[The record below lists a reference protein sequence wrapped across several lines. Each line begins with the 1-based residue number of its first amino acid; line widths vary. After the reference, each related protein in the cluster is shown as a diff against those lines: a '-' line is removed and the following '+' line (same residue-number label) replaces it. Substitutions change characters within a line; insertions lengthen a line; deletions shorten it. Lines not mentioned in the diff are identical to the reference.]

1 MPTGRVLP
9 DERHRRDVAGIRA
22 MGENDFSGGGH
33 DATSRGGVRMMR
45 RWVILAATLASFMAP
60 PALAQ
65 PPAKRDAIRIGILSD
80 LSGSFADVAGPG
92 SVVAAQLAAEDFGGR
107 AAGLPVQ
114 ILSGDHQNRADTGSA
129 LARRWFDTE
138 GVDAVV
144 DLPNSAIAL
153 AVGEVARTANRV
165 ALVTAAVASRLTGEA
180 CSPNL
185 IHYSLDTWSMSNVP
199 SRALVQAGGTSW
211 FYVTA
216 DYAFG
221 HDLEKQSMDAVTR
234 AGGTVLGSVRH
245 PLGTTDFSSVL
256 LQAQASRAKVVA
268 LANSQADFINSM
280 KQTSEFGLARRGQRV
295 VGLAVYVSDI
305 VSLGLEATQGVTVVG
320 NWYWDLNE
328 GTRAFARRF
337 AEKMGGR
344 MPTDLQAN
352 VYAAVTHFL
361 RAADALGQST
371 DGQAV
376 VARMKAMPT
385 EDTIF
390 GRGTIRAD
398 GRRISPVYV
407 FNVKAPSE
415 SRGRYDVYKLERE
428 VPAEEAYRPIGQ
440 GGCPLVR
447 GG

>member
-1 MPTGRVLP
+1 M
-9 DERHRRDVAGIRA
+9 IR
-22 MGENDFSGGGH
+22 
-33 DATSRGGVRMMR
+33 RMMLLATALAG
-45 RWVILAATLASFMAP
+45 LAAL
-60 PALAQ
+60 PAAAQ
-65 PPAKRDAIRIGILSD
+65 QVPKRDAIRIGILSD

-107 AAGLPVQ
+107 AAGLPVH
-114 ILSGDHQNRADTGSA
+114 ILPGDHQNRPDTGSA

-153 AVGEVARTANRV
+153 AVGEVARGANRV
-165 ALVTAAVASRLTGEA
+165 ALVTAAVASRLTGDA

-199 SRALVQAGGTSW
+199 SRALVQAGGTDW
-211 FYVTA
+211 FYITA

-234 AGGTVLGSVRH
+234 AGGKVVGSVRH

-256 LQAQASRAKVVA
+256 LQAQASRASIVA
-268 LANSQADFINSM
+268 LSNSQADFINSM
-280 KQTSEFGLARRGQRV
+280 KQAAEFGLARRGQRV
-295 VGLAVYVSDI
+295 VGLAVYISDI
-305 VSLGLEATQGVTVVG
+305 VSLGLEATQGATVVG

-328 GTRAFARRF
+328 GTRSFARRF
-337 AEKMGGR
+337 GERTGGR

-361 RAADALGQST
+361 RAVDALGSST
-371 DGQAV
+371 DGRAV
-376 VARMKAMPT
+376 AAKMKALPT
-385 EDTIF
+385 EDSIF
-390 GRGTIRAD
+390 GRGMIRAD
-398 GRRISPVYV
+398 GRRVSPVYV
-407 FNVKAPSE
+407 FNVNSPAE
-415 SRGRYDVYKLERE
+415 SRGRYDVYRLERE
-428 VPAEEAYRPIGQ
+428 VPVGEAYRPVEQ
-440 GGCPLVR
+440 GGCPLLR

>member
-1 MPTGRVLP
+1 M
-9 DERHRRDVAGIRA
+9 IR
-22 MGENDFSGGGH
+22 
-33 DATSRGGVRMMR
+33 RMMM
-45 RWVILAATLASFMAP
+45 LATALAGLAAP
-60 PALAQ
+60 PAAAQ
-65 PPAKRDAIRIGILSD
+65 QAPKRDAVRIGILSD

-92 SVVAAQLAAEDFGGR
+92 SIVAAQLAAEDFGGR
-107 AAGLPVQ
+107 TAGLPVQ
-114 ILSGDHQNRADTGSA
+114 ILSGDHQNRPDTGSA

-153 AVGEVARTANRV
+153 AVGEIARSANRV
-165 ALVTAAVASRLTGEA
+165 ALVTAAVASRLTGDA

-199 SRALVQAGGTSW
+199 SRALVQSGGTSW

-221 HDLEKQSMDAVTR
+221 HDLEKQSMDAVAR
-234 AGGTVLGSVRH
+234 AGGKVLGSVRH

-256 LQAQASRAKVVA
+256 LQAQASRASIVA
-268 LANSQADFINSM
+268 LSNSQADFINSM
-280 KQTSEFGLARRGQRV
+280 KQAAEFGLARRGQRV

-305 VSLGLEATQGVTVVG
+305 VSLGLEATQGATVVG

-328 GTRAFARRF
+328 GTRSFARRF
-337 AEKMGGR
+337 GERMGGR

-361 RAADALGQST
+361 RAADALGSST
-371 DGQAV
+371 DGRAV
-376 VARMKAMPT
+376 VAKMKALPT
-385 EDTIF
+385 EDSIF
-390 GRGTIRAD
+390 GRGMIRAD
-398 GRRISPVYV
+398 GRRVSPVYV
-407 FNVKAPSE
+407 FNVKSPAA
-415 SRGRYDVYKLERE
+415 SRGRYDVYRLERE
-428 VPAEEAYRPIGQ
+428 VPIEEAYRPLEQ
-440 GGCPLVR
+440 GGCPLLR

>member
-1 MPTGRVLP
+1 MI
-9 DERHRRDVAGIRA
+9 HRIL
-22 MGENDFSGGGH
+22 
-33 DATSRGGVRMMR
+33 
-45 RWVILAATLASFMAP
+45 LAALLAGLAVL
-60 PALAQ
+60 AAAAQ
-65 PPAKRDAIRIGILSD
+65 PAPRREAIRIGILSD

-92 SVVAAQLAAEDFGGR
+92 SVVAAQLAVEDFGGR
-107 AAGLPVQ
+107 AAGLPVR

-153 AVGEVARTANRV
+153 AVGEVARSANRV
-165 ALVTAAVASRLTGEA
+165 ALVTAAVASRLTGDA

-185 IHYSLDTWSMSNVP
+185 IHYALDTWSMSNVP
-199 SRALVQAGGTSW
+199 SRALVQAGGETW

-234 AGGTVLGSVRH
+234 AGGKVLGAVRH
-245 PLGTTDFSSVL
+245 PLGTTDFSAVL

-268 LANSQADFINSM
+268 LANSQADFINGM
-280 KQTSEFGLARRGQRV
+280 KQTAEFGVARRGQRV

-305 VSLGLEATQGVTVVG
+305 VSLGLEATQGASVVG
-320 NWYWDLNE
+320 NWYWDLND
-328 GTRAFARRF
+328 GTRGFARRF
-337 AEKMGGR
+337 GERMGGR

-361 RAADALGQST
+361 RAADALGGAA
-371 DGQAV
+371 DGRAV

-385 EDTIF
+385 QDAIF
-390 GRGTIRAD
+390 GGGMIRAD
-398 GRRISPVYV
+398 GRRISPVYL
-407 FNVKAPSE
+407 FTVKAPADS
-415 SRGRYDVYKLERE
+415 SGRYDVYRVERE
-428 VPAEEAYRPIGQ
+428 VPAEEAYRPLEQ
-440 GGCPLVR
+440 GGCPLSR

>member
-1 MPTGRVLP
+1 M
-9 DERHRRDVAGIRA
+9 IR
-22 MGENDFSGGGH
+22 
-33 DATSRGGVRMMR
+33 RMMLLATALAG
-45 RWVILAATLASFMAP
+45 LAAL
-60 PALAQ
+60 PAAAQ
-65 PPAKRDAIRIGILSD
+65 QVPKRDAIRIGILSD

-107 AAGLPVQ
+107 AAGLPVH
-114 ILSGDHQNRADTGSA
+114 ILSGDHQNRPDTGSA

-153 AVGEVARTANRV
+153 AVGEVARSANRV
-165 ALVTAAVASRLTGEA
+165 ALVTAAVASRLTGDA

-199 SRALVQAGGTSW
+199 SRALVQSGGTNW

-234 AGGTVLGSVRH
+234 AGGKVLGSVRH

-256 LQAQASRAKVVA
+256 LQAQSSRASIVA
-268 LANSQADFINSM
+268 LSNSQADFINSM
-280 KQTSEFGLARRGQRV
+280 KQAAEFGLARRGQRV

-305 VSLGLEATQGVTVVG
+305 VSLGLEATQGATVVG

-328 GTRAFARRF
+328 GTRSFARRF
-337 AEKMGGR
+337 GERMGGR

-361 RAADALGQST
+361 RAADALGSST
-371 DGQAV
+371 DGRAI
-376 VARMKAMPT
+376 VAKMKALPT
-385 EDTIF
+385 EDSIF
-390 GRGTIRAD
+390 GGGSIRAD
-398 GRRISPVYV
+398 GRRVSPVYV
-407 FNVKAPSE
+407 FNVKSPAE
-415 SRGRYDVYKLERE
+415 SRGRYDVYRLERE
-428 VPAEEAYRPIGQ
+428 VPIEEAYRPVEQ
-440 GGCPLVR
+440 GGCPLLR
-447 GG
+447 GR

>member
-1 MPTGRVLP
+1 M
-9 DERHRRDVAGIRA
+9 IR
-22 MGENDFSGGGH
+22 
-33 DATSRGGVRMMR
+33 RMMLLATALAG
-45 RWVILAATLASFMAP
+45 LAAL
-60 PALAQ
+60 PAAAQ
-65 PPAKRDAIRIGILSD
+65 QVPKREAIRIGILSD

-107 AAGLPVQ
+107 AAGLPVH
-114 ILSGDHQNRADTGSA
+114 ILSGDHQNRPDTGSA

-153 AVGEVARTANRV
+153 AVGEVARSANRV
-165 ALVTAAVASRLTGEA
+165 ALVTAAVSSRLTGDA

-199 SRALVQAGGTSW
+199 SRALVQSGGTTW

-234 AGGTVLGSVRH
+234 AGGKVLGSVRH

-256 LQAQASRAKVVA
+256 LQAQASRASIVA
-268 LANSQADFINSM
+268 LSNSQADFINSM
-280 KQTSEFGLARRGQRV
+280 KQAAEFGLARRGQRV
-295 VGLAVYVSDI
+295 VGLAVYLSDI
-305 VSLGLEATQGVTVVG
+305 VSLGLEATQGATVVG

-328 GTRAFARRF
+328 GTRSFARRF
-337 AEKMGGR
+337 GERMGGR

-361 RAADALGQST
+361 RAADALGSST
-371 DGQAV
+371 DGRAV
-376 VARMKAMPT
+376 VAKMKALPT
-385 EDTIF
+385 EDSIF
-390 GRGTIRAD
+390 GRGMIRAD
-398 GRRISPVYV
+398 GRRVSPVYV
-407 FNVKAPSE
+407 FNVKSPAASH
-415 SRGRYDVYKLERE
+415 GRYDVYRLERE
-428 VPAEEAYRPIGQ
+428 VPIEEAYRPIEQ

-447 GG
+447 GR

>member
-1 MPTGRVLP
+1 M
-9 DERHRRDVAGIRA
+9 IR
-22 MGENDFSGGGH
+22 
-33 DATSRGGVRMMR
+33 RMML
-45 RWVILAATLASFMAP
+45 LAT
-60 PALAQ
+60 ALAGLA
-65 PPAKRDAIRIGILSD
+65 PLPAAAQQVPKRDAIRIGILSD
-80 LSGSFADVAGPG
+80 LSGGFADVAGPG

-107 AAGLPVQ
+107 TAGLPVQ
-114 ILSGDHQNRADTGSA
+114 IISGDHQNRPDTGSA

-165 ALVTAAVASRLTGEA
+165 ALVTAAVASRLTGDA

-199 SRALVQAGGTSW
+199 SRTLVQSGGTDW
-211 FYVTA
+211 FYITA

-234 AGGTVLGSVRH
+234 AGGKVLGSVRH

-256 LQAQASRAKVVA
+256 LQAQASRASIVA
-268 LANSQADFINSM
+268 LSNSQADFINSM
-280 KQTSEFGLARRGQRV
+280 KQAAEFGLARRGQRV

-305 VSLGLEATQGVTVVG
+305 VSLGLEATQGATVVG

-328 GTRAFARRF
+328 GTRSFARRF
-337 AEKMGGR
+337 GERMGGR

-361 RAADALGQST
+361 RAADALGSST
-371 DGQAV
+371 DGRAV
-376 VARMKAMPT
+376 VTKMKALPT
-385 EDTIF
+385 EDSIF
-390 GRGTIRAD
+390 GRGSIRAD
-398 GRRISPVYV
+398 GRRVSPVYV
-407 FNVKAPSE
+407 FNVKSPAA
-415 SRGRYDVYKLERE
+415 SRGRYDVYRLERE
-428 VPAEEAYRPIGQ
+428 VPIEVAYRPVEQ
-440 GGCPLVR
+440 GGCPLLR

>member
-1 MPTGRVLP
+1 M
-9 DERHRRDVAGIRA
+9 IR
-22 MGENDFSGGGH
+22 
-33 DATSRGGVRMMR
+33 RMMLLATGLAG
-45 RWVILAATLASFMAP
+45 LAAL
-60 PALAQ
+60 PAAAQ
-65 PPAKRDAIRIGILSD
+65 QVPKRDAIRIGILSD

-107 AAGLPVQ
+107 AAGLPVH
-114 ILSGDHQNRADTGSA
+114 ILPGDHQNRPDTGSA

-153 AVGEVARTANRV
+153 AVGEVARSANRV
-165 ALVTAAVASRLTGEA
+165 ALVTAAVASRLTGDA

-199 SRALVQAGGTSW
+199 SRALVQSGGTDW
-211 FYVTA
+211 FYITA

-234 AGGTVLGSVRH
+234 AGGKVLGSVRH

-256 LQAQASRAKVVA
+256 LQAQASRASVVA

-280 KQTSEFGLARRGQRV
+280 KQAAEFGLARRGQRV
-295 VGLAVYVSDI
+295 VGLAVYLSDI
-305 VSLGLEATQGVTVVG
+305 VSLGLEATQGATVVG

-328 GTRAFARRF
+328 GTRSFARRF
-337 AEKMGGR
+337 GERMGGR

-361 RAADALGQST
+361 RAADALGSST
-371 DGQAV
+371 DGRAV
-376 VARMKAMPT
+376 VAKMRALPT
-385 EDTIF
+385 EDSIF
-390 GRGTIRAD
+390 GRGMIRAD
-398 GRRISPVYV
+398 GRRVSPVYV
-407 FNVKAPSE
+407 FNVKSPAASH
-415 SRGRYDVYKLERE
+415 GRYDVYRLERE
-428 VPAEEAYRPIGQ
+428 VPIEEAYRPAEQ
-440 GGCPLVR
+440 GGCPLLR
-447 GG
+447 GR

>member
-1 MPTGRVLP
+1 MVRRRRPPGKKQEKAIVI
-9 DERHRRDVAGIRA
+9 HRIL
-22 MGENDFSGGGH
+22 
-33 DATSRGGVRMMR
+33 
-45 RWVILAATLASFMAP
+45 LAALLAGLAVL
-60 PALAQ
+60 AAAAQ
-65 PPAKRDAIRIGILSD
+65 PAPRREAIRIGILSD

-92 SVVAAQLAAEDFGGR
+92 SVVAAQLAVEDFGGR
-107 AAGLPVQ
+107 AAGLPVR

-153 AVGEVARTANRV
+153 AVGEVARSANRV
-165 ALVTAAVASRLTGEA
+165 ALVTAAVASRLTGDA

-185 IHYSLDTWSMSNVP
+185 IHYALDTWSMSNVP
-199 SRALVQAGGTSW
+199 SRALVQAGGETW

-234 AGGTVLGSVRH
+234 AGGKVLGAVRH
-245 PLGTTDFSSVL
+245 PLGTTDFSAVL

-268 LANSQADFINSM
+268 LANSQADFINGM
-280 KQTSEFGLARRGQRV
+280 KQTAEFGVARRGQRV

-305 VSLGLEATQGVTVVG
+305 VSLGLEATQGASVVG
-320 NWYWDLNE
+320 NWYWDLND
-328 GTRAFARRF
+328 GTRGFARRF
-337 AEKMGGR
+337 GERMGGR

-361 RAADALGQST
+361 RAADALGGAA
-371 DGQAV
+371 DGRAV

-385 EDTIF
+385 QDAIF
-390 GRGTIRAD
+390 GGGMIRAD
-398 GRRISPVYV
+398 GRRISPVYL
-407 FNVKAPSE
+407 FTVKAPADS
-415 SRGRYDVYKLERE
+415 SGRYDVYRVERE
-428 VPAEEAYRPIGQ
+428 VPAEEAYRPLEQ
-440 GGCPLVR
+440 GGCPLSR

>member
-1 MPTGRVLP
+1 M
-9 DERHRRDVAGIRA
+9 IR
-22 MGENDFSGGGH
+22 
-33 DATSRGGVRMMR
+33 RMMM
-45 RWVILAATLASFMAP
+45 LATALAGLAAP
-60 PALAQ
+60 PAAAQ
-65 PPAKRDAIRIGILSD
+65 QAPKRDAVRIGILSD

-92 SVVAAQLAAEDFGGR
+92 SIVAAQLAAEDFGGR
-107 AAGLPVQ
+107 TAGLPVQ
-114 ILSGDHQNRADTGSA
+114 ILSGDHQNRPDTGSA

-153 AVGEVARTANRV
+153 AVGEVARSANRV
-165 ALVTAAVASRLTGEA
+165 ALVTAAVSSRLTGDA

-199 SRALVQAGGTSW
+199 SRALVQSGGTTW

-234 AGGTVLGSVRH
+234 AGGRVLGSVRH

-256 LQAQASRAKVVA
+256 LQAQASRASIVA
-268 LANSQADFINSM
+268 LSNSQADFINSM
-280 KQTSEFGLARRGQRV
+280 KQAAEFGLARRGQRV

-305 VSLGLEATQGVTVVG
+305 VSLGLEATQGATVVG

-328 GTRAFARRF
+328 GTRSFARRF
-337 AEKMGGR
+337 GERMGGR

-361 RAADALGQST
+361 RAADALGSST
-371 DGQAV
+371 DGRAV
-376 VARMKAMPT
+376 VAKMKALPT
-385 EDTIF
+385 DDSIF
-390 GRGTIRAD
+390 GRGMIRAD
-398 GRRISPVYV
+398 GRRVSPVYV
-407 FNVKAPSE
+407 FNVKSPAA
-415 SRGRYDVYKLERE
+415 SRGRYDVYGLERE
-428 VPAEEAYRPIGQ
+428 VPIEEAYRPVEQ
-440 GGCPLVR
+440 GGCPLLR

>member
-1 MPTGRVLP
+1 M
-9 DERHRRDVAGIRA
+9 IR
-22 MGENDFSGGGH
+22 
-33 DATSRGGVRMMR
+33 RMMM
-45 RWVILAATLASFMAP
+45 LATALAGLAAP
-60 PALAQ
+60 PAAAQ
-65 PPAKRDAIRIGILSD
+65 QAPKRDAVRIGILSD

-92 SVVAAQLAAEDFGGR
+92 SIVAAQLAAEDFGGR
-107 AAGLPVQ
+107 TAGLPVQ
-114 ILSGDHQNRADTGSA
+114 ILSGDHQNRPDTGSA

-153 AVGEVARTANRV
+153 AVGEVARSANRV
-165 ALVTAAVASRLTGEA
+165 ALVTAAVSSRLTGDA

-199 SRALVQAGGTSW
+199 SRALVQSGGTTW

-234 AGGTVLGSVRH
+234 AGGRVLGSVRH

-256 LQAQASRAKVVA
+256 LQAQASRASIVA
-268 LANSQADFINSM
+268 LSNSQADFINSM
-280 KQTSEFGLARRGQRV
+280 KQAAEFGLARRGQRV

-305 VSLGLEATQGVTVVG
+305 VSLGLEATQGATVVG

-328 GTRAFARRF
+328 GTRSFARRF
-337 AEKMGGR
+337 GERMGGR

-361 RAADALGQST
+361 RAADALGNST
-371 DGQAV
+371 DGRAV
-376 VARMKAMPT
+376 VAKMKALPT
-385 EDTIF
+385 EDSIF
-390 GRGTIRAD
+390 GRGMIRAD
-398 GRRISPVYV
+398 GRRVSPVYV
-407 FNVKAPSE
+407 FNVKSPAA
-415 SRGRYDVYKLERE
+415 SRGRYDVYGLERE
-428 VPAEEAYRPIGQ
+428 VPIEEAYRPVEQ
-440 GGCPLVR
+440 GGCPLLR

>member
-1 MPTGRVLP
+1 M
-9 DERHRRDVAGIRA
+9 IR
-22 MGENDFSGGGH
+22 
-33 DATSRGGVRMMR
+33 RMMM
-45 RWVILAATLASFMAP
+45 LATALAGLAAP
-60 PALAQ
+60 PAAAQ
-65 PPAKRDAIRIGILSD
+65 QAPKRDAVRIGILSD

-107 AAGLPVQ
+107 TAGLPVQ
-114 ILSGDHQNRADTGSA
+114 ILSGDHQNRPDTGSA

-153 AVGEVARTANRV
+153 AVGEVARSANRV
-165 ALVTAAVASRLTGEA
+165 ALVTAAVSSRLTGDA

-199 SRALVQAGGTSW
+199 SRALVQSGGTTW

-234 AGGTVLGSVRH
+234 AGGRVLGSVRH

-256 LQAQASRAKVVA
+256 LQAQASRASIVA
-268 LANSQADFINSM
+268 LSNSQADFINSM
-280 KQTSEFGLARRGQRV
+280 KQAAEFGLARRGQRV

-305 VSLGLEATQGVTVVG
+305 VSLGLEATQGATVVG

-328 GTRAFARRF
+328 GTRSFARRF
-337 AEKMGGR
+337 GERMGGR

-361 RAADALGQST
+361 RAADALGNST
-371 DGQAV
+371 DGRAV
-376 VARMKAMPT
+376 VAKMKALPT
-385 EDTIF
+385 EDSIF
-390 GRGTIRAD
+390 GRGMIRAD
-398 GRRISPVYV
+398 GRRVSPVYV
-407 FNVKAPSE
+407 FNVKSPAA
-415 SRGRYDVYKLERE
+415 SRGRYDVYGLERE
-428 VPAEEAYRPIGQ
+428 VPIEEAYRPVEQ
-440 GGCPLVR
+440 GGCPLLR

>member
-1 MPTGRVLP
+1 M
-9 DERHRRDVAGIRA
+9 IR
-22 MGENDFSGGGH
+22 
-33 DATSRGGVRMMR
+33 RMML
-45 RWVILAATLASFMAP
+45 LAT
-60 PALAQ
+60 ALAGLA
-65 PPAKRDAIRIGILSD
+65 PLPAAAQQVPKRDAIRIGILND

-107 AAGLPVQ
+107 AAGLPVH
-114 ILSGDHQNRADTGSA
+114 ILSGDHQNRPDTGSA

-153 AVGEVARTANRV
+153 AVGELARSANRV
-165 ALVTAAVASRLTGEA
+165 ALVTAAVASRLTGDA

-199 SRALVQAGGTSW
+199 SRALVQSGGTDW
-211 FYVTA
+211 FYITA

-234 AGGTVLGSVRH
+234 AGGRVLGSVRH

-256 LQAQASRAKVVA
+256 LQAQASRASIVA
-268 LANSQADFINSM
+268 LSNSQADFINSM
-280 KQTSEFGLARRGQRV
+280 KQAAEFGLARRGQRV

-305 VSLGLEATQGVTVVG
+305 VSLGLEATQGATVVG

-328 GTRAFARRF
+328 GTRSFARRF
-337 AEKMGGR
+337 GERMGGR

-352 VYAAVTHFL
+352 VYAAVTHFV
-361 RAADALGQST
+361 RAADALGSST
-371 DGQAV
+371 DGRAV
-376 VARMKAMPT
+376 VAKMKALPT
-385 EDTIF
+385 EDSIF
-390 GRGTIRAD
+390 GRGMIRAD
-398 GRRISPVYV
+398 GRRVSPVYV
-407 FNVKAPSE
+407 FNVKSTAA
-415 SRGRYDVYKLERE
+415 SRGRYDVYGLERE
-428 VPAEEAYRPIGQ
+428 VPIEEAYRPVEQ
-440 GGCPLVR
+440 GGCPLLR

>member
-1 MPTGRVLP
+1 M
-9 DERHRRDVAGIRA
+9 IR
-22 MGENDFSGGGH
+22 
-33 DATSRGGVRMMR
+33 RMMM
-45 RWVILAATLASFMAP
+45 LATALAGLAAP
-60 PALAQ
+60 PAAAQ
-65 PPAKRDAIRIGILSD
+65 QAPKRDAVRIGILSD

-92 SVVAAQLAAEDFGGR
+92 SIVAAQLAAEDFGGR
-107 AAGLPVQ
+107 TAGLPVQ
-114 ILSGDHQNRADTGSA
+114 ILSGDHQNRPDTGSA

-153 AVGEVARTANRV
+153 AVGEVARGANRV
-165 ALVTAAVASRLTGEA
+165 ALVTAAVASRLTGDA

-199 SRALVQAGGTSW
+199 SRALVQSGGTTW

-234 AGGTVLGSVRH
+234 AGGKVLGSVRH

-256 LQAQASRAKVVA
+256 LQAQSSRASIVA

-280 KQTSEFGLARRGQRV
+280 KQAAEFGLARRGQRV

-305 VSLGLEATQGVTVVG
+305 VSLGLEATQGATVVG

-328 GTRAFARRF
+328 GTRSFARRF
-337 AEKMGGR
+337 GERMGGR

-361 RAADALGQST
+361 RAADALGSST
-371 DGQAV
+371 DGRAV
-376 VARMKAMPT
+376 VAKMKALPT
-385 EDTIF
+385 EDSIF
-390 GRGTIRAD
+390 GRGSIRAD
-398 GRRISPVYV
+398 GRRVSPVYV
-407 FNVKAPSE
+407 FNVKSPAE
-415 SRGRYDVYKLERE
+415 SRGRYDVYRLERE
-428 VPAEEAYRPIGQ
+428 VPIEEAYRPVEQ

-447 GG
+447 GR